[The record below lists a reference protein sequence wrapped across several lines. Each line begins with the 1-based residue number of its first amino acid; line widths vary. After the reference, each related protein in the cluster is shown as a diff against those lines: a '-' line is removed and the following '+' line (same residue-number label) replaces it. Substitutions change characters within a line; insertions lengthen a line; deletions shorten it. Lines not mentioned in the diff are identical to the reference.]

1 VIISLYQTFVSPLLP
16 ESNIPHLPITPY
28 WCHCFWQYAR
38 LWTTVFKHRKS
49 KISSKISDE
58 HLESWIAA
66 AAIELA
72 WCTSFTKTRSCVPLD
87 LCCCCLLVKIR
98 FVTYMHELYFMGAAL
113 KVVLPVLWSWPV
125 TSEADV
131 GGMAA
136 EVEPSHQHPIP
147 CCCCVTD
154 GSRGALWHNGIW
166 HGSVDE
172 AEGCH
177 WILPC
182 GKSGTHGHSS
192 TLAECL
198 WRPSSGC
205 STVRHWWCISV
216 VTVGHLHWCGL
227 LWAQHAGCCLSL
239 VKTHS

>member
-1 VIISLYQTFVSPLLP
+1 MIISLYQTFVSPLLP
-16 ESNIPHLPITPY
+16 ESNIPHLPIAPY

-58 HLESWIAA
+58 PLESSIAA

-136 EVEPSHQHPIP
+136 EVEPSHQHPVI
-147 CCCCVTD
+147 V
-154 GSRGALWHNGIW
+154 
-166 HGSVDE
+166 
-172 AEGCH
+172 
-177 WILPC
+177 LPC
-182 GKSGTHGHSS
+182 DRWQQRGTLTEWCLIWECGWSKYVSLHSFGS
-192 TLAECL
+192 WKWLSVTFINACWMFMETKQRL
-198 WRPSSGC
+198 WLQWGSSGAFQ
-205 STVRHWWCISV
+205 SQQQWV
-216 VTVGHLHWCGL
+216 VS
-227 LWAQHAGCCLSL
+227 AGADAKC
-239 VKTHS
+239 V